1 MRSNQKG
8 AKTALSVDSYMCE
21 EEEGWGGVSGARAD
35 GKEEA
40 GRIKGR
46 AGKRNEKSSQRRKEN
61 WCVEVKMIEL

>member
-1 MRSNQKG
+1 MLIPTCVKKKKAG
-8 AKTALSVDSYMCE
+8 
-21 EEEGWGGVSGARAD
+21 GGVSGARAD